1 MLDFDTLQ
9 QRYSEASIAIK
20 NALKQLKDYQQIP
33 DQDIFLDLY
42 SNYLSKRAV
51 FIEVEREYKL
61 ALNT

>member
-9 QRYSEASIAIK
+9 QRYSEATIAIK

-33 DQDIFLDLY
+33 DQRFLDLY

-61 ALNT
+61 ALNA

>member
-9 QRYSEASIAIK
+9 QRYSEATIAIK
-20 NALKQLKDYQQIP
+20 NALKQLKDYQQNP
-33 DQDIFLDLY
+33 DQSIFLDLY

-61 ALNT
+61 ALNA